1 MDRAVTTVKGR
12 IVTPTGVI
20 DGCVALAGGRIVDVG
35 PEARGG
41 GEAYDFGPSLVV
53 PGFIDVHMHGLGR
66 HDVFEAADLVE
77 VARLQATFGTT
88 GFLPSVASLSME
100 RYLEFGQNV
109 RKAREAAGPE
119 AARILGAHFEGPFI
133 NPEAK
138 AGMDAAYLRP
148 VDLGECQT
156 YLDEAGDVLKLMTLS
171 PELPG
176 AVELIKLLRKQG
188 VVASL
193 GHSRAGKRE
202 LEAAMQAGLNHV
214 CHLFNAFEHA
224 PMHAGW
230 QHPPNLAISIL
241 AGDRLNC
248 EVVCDMFHV
257 VPEYVRLAAKALGPD
272 RFLAITDSLP
282 GAGLEPGEYTMIDG
296 REFTTREGVARLTS
310 DGTVVGSV
318 ITLNRGFANLIQR
331 CGIDPVTAARYT
343 STNAARALGLA
354 ERLGSI
360 ESGKQ
365 ADLAVLDA
373 DYRCVATFLAGQMV
387 YGT

>member
-1 MDRAVTTVKGR
+1 MTAVTLVRGR
-12 IVTPTGVI
+12 IVAPTGVI
-20 DGCVALAGGRIVDVG
+20 DGCVAVSGGRIVDVG
-35 PEARGG
+35 PDTRGR
-41 GEAYDFGPSLVV
+41 GEEYDFGRSLVV

-66 HDVFEAADLVE
+66 FDVFEAADLVE
-77 VARLQATFGTT
+77 VARLQAQFGTT
-88 GFLPSVASLSME
+88 GFLPSVASLPVE
-100 RYLEFGQNV
+100 RYLEFGHNV
-109 RKAREAAGPE
+109 RKAREASGPE

-133 NPEAK
+133 NPEGRG
-138 AGMDAAYLRP
+138 GMDAAYLRP
-148 VDLGECQT
+148 VDLRECRAYIDQ
-156 YLDEAGDVLKLMTLS
+156 AGDVLKLMTLS

-176 AVELIKLLRKQG
+176 AESLIRLLVEHN

-193 GHSRAGKRE
+193 GHSRAGKHE
-202 LEAAMQAGLNHV
+202 LEAAIRAGLSHV
-214 CHLFNAFEHA
+214 CHLFNTFEHA

-230 QHPPNLAISIL
+230 QHPPNLVISIL
-241 AGDRLNC
+241 TSDRLNC

-282 GAGLEPGEYTMIDG
+282 GAGLEPGEYTMVDG

-318 ITLNRGFANLIQR
+318 ITLNRAFANLVER

-343 STNAARALGLA
+343 STNAARAMGLA
-354 ERLGSI
+354 DQFGSI
-360 ESGKQ
+360 EPGKR

-373 DYRCVATFLAGQMV
+373 DYRCLATFVEGQIV
-387 YGT
+387 HGT